1 MMIMK
6 KLNFKYTKNQKGSV
20 VMLAIIMLG
29 VLSLLTLSAYVSN
42 LTEERGSYNI
52 KDRTVAL
59 QAAEAALRDAGDY
72 ITSTV
77 LAEDGFTL
85 DCSAD
90 ALCLPDLSKKPL
102 WERLEDS
109 KNTGWMDGEDVA
121 PTVSYGSQTGKA
133 ELEGLSVLKE
143 GVSRQPR
150 YFIEVL
156 VQPNVESQK
165 TLQYGEQLA
174 TQYLYRV
181 TAIGFGLNPATRVK
195 LQAVFL
201 K

>member
-1 MMIMK
+1 MK
-6 KLNFKYTKNQKGSV
+6 KLNFKSNRNQRGSV

-29 VLSLLTLSAYVSN
+29 VLSLLTISAYVSN
-42 LTEERGSYNI
+42 LTEERGAYNI

-59 QAAEAALRDAGDY
+59 QAAEAALRDASDY

-77 LAEDGFTL
+77 LADDGFTL
-85 DCSAD
+85 DCSSD
-90 ALCLPDLSKKPL
+90 GLCLPDLAKKPL
-102 WERLEDS
+102 WERLEEG
-109 KNTGWMDGEDVA
+109 NTGWKEGADVG
-121 PTVSYGSQTGKA
+121 PSVSYGSETGK
-133 ELEGLSVLKE
+133 EKLEDLSVLKE

>member
-1 MMIMK
+1 MK
-6 KLNFKYTKNQKGSV
+6 KLNFKSVKNQRGSV
-20 VMLAIIMLG
+20 VMLAIIILG
-29 VLSLLTLSAYVSN
+29 VLSLLTISAYVSN
-42 LTEERGSYNI
+42 ITEERGSYNI

-72 ITSTV
+72 ITSEV
-77 LAEDGFTL
+77 LAEDGFEV
-85 DCSAD
+85 DCSSD
-90 ALCLPDLSKKPL
+90 ALCLPNLNEKPL
-102 WERLEDS
+102 WERLEENNNS
-109 KNTGWMDGEDVA
+109 GWVLGSDVGPSVA
-121 PTVSYGSQTGKA
+121 YGSQTGKDA
-133 ELEGLSVLKE
+133 LESLEVFKE

-156 VQPNVESQK
+156 VQPNVESQR

>member
-1 MMIMK
+1 MK
-6 KLNFKYTKNQKGSV
+6 KLKFKSTKNQRGSV
-20 VMLAIIMLG
+20 VMLSIIMLG
-29 VLSLLTLSAYVSN
+29 VLSLLTISAYVSN
-42 LTEERGSYNI
+42 ITEERGAYNI

-59 QAAEAALRDAGDY
+59 QAAEAALRDASEY

-77 LAEDGFTL
+77 LAEDGFVEA
-85 DCSAD
+85 CSSD
-90 ALCLPDLSKKPL
+90 GLCLPSLTKKPL
-102 WERLEDS
+102 WERLEDE
-109 KNTGWMDGEDVA
+109 KNAGWVSGEDVG
-121 PTVSYGSQTGKA
+121 PSVMYGSQTDKDP
-133 ELEGLSVLKE
+133 LDTLDVLKE
-143 GVSRQPR
+143 GVSKQPR

-156 VQPNVESQK
+156 IQPNVESQK

-181 TAIGFGLNPATRVK
+181 TAVGFGLNPTTRVK